1 MAQTATTGNLEN
13 AQRIIISSAR
23 YTEEHNAPALALI
36 EQFSLP
42 KGAKQ
47 VTVPKVGQMSMS
59 DLTDGQDIIDEEDI
73 GMTTVDLT
81 ASEVGA
87 KVILTDKL
95 VRQSAPNVFSMIGRQ
110 LGDGMARKKDTDVI
124 ALWSSLNG
132 GTVLGGDNQEM
143 NAANTHAVISNAKAN
158 KFGNQLYLIHH
169 PNAVAALSKESATIA
184 GTAGGELSNGW
195 SVDLLKNFYSGL
207 RPINNVPIFE
217 DGNIEKAANDSG
229 YGVIADKGAMAALT
243 SVDTRTERQRD
254 ASLRATEVVMTAD
267 YGVFELDD
275 TRGAAIQFEMGD
287 LSTSQ
292 ELTERGDSWQE

>member
-13 AQRIIISSAR
+13 AQRIIISAAR

-36 EQFSLP
+36 EQFKLP

-47 VTVPKVGQMSMS
+47 MTVPKVGQMSMS
-59 DLTDGQDIIDEEDI
+59 DLQDGIDIVDEEEI

-95 VRQSAPNVFSMIGRQ
+95 VRQSAPNVMSIIGRQ
-110 LGDGMARKKDTDVI
+110 LGDGMARKKDTDVL
-124 ALWSSLNG
+124 ALYTNLNG
-132 GTVLGGDNQEM
+132 GTKLG
-143 NAANTHAVISNAKAN
+143 AATKFMKASNLQGVIAYAKAN
-158 KFGNQLYLIHH
+158 KFGSQLYILHH
-169 PNAVAALSKESATIA
+169 PNAVAYLSKESAVVA
-184 GTAGGELSNGW
+184 SSGSAAVPEGW
-195 SVDLLKNFYSGL
+195 SQDLLANFWSGL
-207 RPINNVPIFE
+207 RPMNNVPIFE
-217 DGNIEKAANDSG
+217 DGNITEDSDG
-229 YGVIADKGAMAALT
+229 DGIGVIADKSAMAALT

-275 TRGAAIQFEMGD
+275 TRGAGITFDVAA
-287 LSTSQ
+287 LATNN
-292 ELTERGDSWQE
+292 

>member
-13 AQRIIISSAR
+13 AQRIIISAAR

-36 EQFSLP
+36 EQFKLP

-47 VTVPKVGQMSMS
+47 VTVPKVAQMSMS
-59 DLTDGQDIIDEEDI
+59 DLVDGQDIVDEEDI

-95 VRQSAPNVFSMIGRQ
+95 FRQSAPNVFSIIGRQ
-110 LGDGMARKKDTDVI
+110 LGDGMARKKDTDVL
-124 ALWSSLNG
+124 ALYQNLNEGTLLG
-132 GTVLGGDNQEM
+132 GTGPTYM
-143 NAANTHAVISNAKAN
+143 KASNVQGIIAYAKAN
-158 KFGNQLYLIHH
+158 KFGNQLYILHH
-169 PNAVAALSKESATIA
+169 PSAVAYLSKEAATTASATSSEI
-184 GTAGGELSNGW
+184 TNGW
-195 SVDLLKNFYSGL
+195 SADLLSNFYSGL
-207 RPINNVPIFE
+207 RPMNGVSIFE
-217 DGNIEKAANDSG
+217 DGNITEDSG
-229 YGVIADKGAMAALT
+229 GDGIGVIADKSAMAALT

-275 TRGAAIQFEMGD
+275 TRGAGVKFDVSA
-287 LSTSQ
+287 LSTAN
-292 ELTERGDSWQE
+292 

>member
-13 AQRIIISSAR
+13 AQRIILASAR

-36 EQFSLP
+36 EQFTLP

-47 VTVPKVGQMSMS
+47 VTVPKVGTMSMS
-59 DLTDGQDIIDEEDI
+59 DLVDGQDIIDEEDI

-95 VRQSAPNVFSMIGRQ
+95 VRQSADNVFSMIGRQ

-124 ALWSSLNG
+124 ALWPNLNG
-132 GTVLGGDNQEM
+132 GTKLGADGAAM
-143 NAANTHAVISNAKAN
+143 NTANTHGAISNAKAN

-169 PNAVAALSKESATIA
+169 PNAVATLSKQAASTADSAS
-184 GTAGGELSNGW
+184 GGLTSGW
-195 SVDLLKNFYSGL
+195 SVDLLQNFYSGL
-207 RPINNVPIFE
+207 RPINGVPIFE
-217 DGNIEKAANDSG
+217 DGNIAKVSGVDSG
-229 YGVIADKGAMAALT
+229 YGVIADKTAMAALT

-275 TRGAAIQFEMGD
+275 TRGAAIQFEIGD
-287 LSTSQ
+287 LATS
-292 ELTERGDSWQE
+292 